1 MAYLITN
8 LKNKAKQQFRV
19 QIPDKDVAEFNFYFM
34 PSQNGWYFDVK
45 YGTFESKG
53 LHLVNSYNVLS
64 AYFNILRFGLSC
76 QVIDGSE
83 PYFVDDFVTGR
94 VGLYILSEDEVKMME
109 SVINA

>member
-1 MAYLITN
+1 MSYMISN
-8 LKNKAKQQFRV
+8 LSDKAKQQFRV
-19 QIPDKDVAEFNFYFM
+19 RIPDKDTAEFNFYFL
-34 PSQNGWYFDVK
+34 PSQNGWYFDIK

-83 PYFVDDFVTGR
+83 PYFVDDLATGR
-94 VGLYILSEDEVKMME
+94 VVLYILTEDEVKAVE
-109 SVINA
+109 DVVYD